1 MSTRG
6 IATVFPAAIAMRTSA
21 RVSHSL
27 RYGSVSS
34 TQRAA
39 ANEGSAA
46 SRATIAAAAAARVAS
61 GSASRAASSSRRSA
75 SFAARSAGP
84 CGAAAPS
91 CGIRHVTMVTD
102 GDPISP
108 ADAPHGH
115 GPFAA
120 PIIAG
125 PVARNEP

>member
-6 IATVFPAAIAMRTSA
+6 IATVFPAAIAMRTSS

-61 GSASRAASSSRRSA
+61 GSASRAASTLAAQRELRFAQRRTVRRGGRLLRNSA
-75 SFAARSAGP
+75 MERW
-84 CGAAAPS
+84 
-91 CGIRHVTMVTD
+91 
-102 GDPISP
+102 
-108 ADAPHGH
+108 
-115 GPFAA
+115 
-120 PIIAG
+120 
-125 PVARNEP
+125 